1 MRQIVA
7 LLMLAGSALP
17 AFADEPADAVR
28 PFYENIGMEYDE
40 ASLEL
45 FVDPAR
51 SVIEADRRMAEDGDL
66 CLGFLLSVDAQ
77 DYDDAEVA
85 RSLELSQ
92 EGDDERAEV
101 TARFSNF
108 GADQTVIW
116 RLVNQ
121 DGWKIA
127 DIGAPANGWWLSEL
141 SCD

>member
-17 AFADEPADAVR
+17 ALAEEPVDAVR
-28 PFYENIGMEYDE
+28 PFYENIGMEYDD

-51 SVIEADRRMAEDGDL
+51 SVIEADRRMAEEGDL

-77 DYDDAEVA
+77 DYDEAEIA
-85 RSLELSQ
+85 QSLELSQ
-92 EGDDERAEV
+92 DGDDERAEV

-108 GADQTVIW
+108 GGNQTIIW

-127 DIGAPANGWWLSEL
+127 DIGSAANDWWLSEL
-141 SCD
+141 GCD